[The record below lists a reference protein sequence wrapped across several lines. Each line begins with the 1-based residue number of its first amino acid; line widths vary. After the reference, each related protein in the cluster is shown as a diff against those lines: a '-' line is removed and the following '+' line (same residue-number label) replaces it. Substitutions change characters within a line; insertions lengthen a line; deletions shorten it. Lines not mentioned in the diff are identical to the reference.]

1 MKIEQ
6 FRTTLT
12 TEQLND
18 RLSKVFGSAIN
29 LDKFTDQQLE
39 TARSTVEGKIANIQQ
54 SESFDALSHN
64 EEYHKQKMFLD
75 VINSAINDRAV
86 ETKLQNTIMVGA
98 EEIVNDY
105 FDMDKEALKM
115 NKNAV
120 ISDLQKRKS
129 KAQGDEESMLGYA
142 VDIVKK
148 DFEDDGSRKENP
160 YEGNAF
166 AQAVQK
172 AKSLGMKKGDKFK
185 VGDEEFTL
193 EDCEDMLEAMKKK
206 RMKNMSE
213 KAKPDYIDID
223 KDGNK
228 TEPMKK
234 AVQDKKKKAVK
245 EGAEESAQL
254 VMASKDMVD
263 KITGWMEDTASMQTE
278 TILELGDAI
287 RDEMGVEKSEQFINQ
302 IKPSLESLYTSL
314 EATRE
319 ALTGGV
325 AVLTGEN
332 APDTIGADS
341 DAEEPAMEPS
351 TDDDADMDMPDQADD
366 FAASE
371 PASGGSEPADRGK
384 RESIVRLSRRL
395 AETLSTPSKKKA

>member
-1 MKIEQ
+1 M
-6 FRTTLT
+6 
-12 TEQLND
+12 
-18 RLSKVFGSAIN
+18 
-29 LDKFTDQQLE
+29 
-39 TARSTVEGKIANIQQ
+39 
-54 SESFDALSHN
+54 
-64 EEYHKQKMFLD
+64 
-75 VINSAINDRAV
+75 
-86 ETKLQNTIMVGA
+86 
-98 EEIVNDY
+98 
-105 FDMDKEALKM
+105 
-115 NKNAV
+115 
-120 ISDLQKRKS
+120 
-129 KAQGDEESMLGYA
+129 
-142 VDIVKK
+142 
-148 DFEDDGSRKENP
+148 
-160 YEGNAF
+160 EGNAF

-172 AKSLGMKKGDKFK
+172 AKAAGMKKGDKFK

-193 EDCEDMLEAMKKK
+193 QDAEDLLQKTM
-206 RMKNMSE
+206 NE

-254 VMASKDMVD
+254 VMAAKDMVD

-278 TILELGDAI
+278 SMLELADAI
-287 RDEMGVEKSEQFINQ
+287 RDEMGAEQSEAFTNSV
-302 IKPSLESLYTSL
+302 KPSLESLYTSL

-325 AVLTGEN
+325 AVLTGEQ

-371 PASGGSEPADRGK
+371 PASGGDEPADRGK
-384 RESIVRLSRRL
+384 RESIIRLSRRL
-395 AETLSTPSKKKA
+395 AETLSTKSKKKA

>member
-6 FRTTLT
+6 FRHQTT

-18 RLSKVFGSAIN
+18 RLAKVFGSAIK
-29 LDKFTDQQLE
+29 LDQFTDEQLE
-39 TARSTVEGKIANIQQ
+39 SAQ
-54 SESFDALSHN
+54 SSIVNKLAQIEQTESFDGLSHN
-64 EEYHKQKMFLD
+64 EDYHKQKMFLD
-75 VINSAINDRAV
+75 VITSAINDRQIAKEGYFKKV
-86 ETKLQNTIMVGA
+86 DQAA
-98 EEIVNDY
+98 EEMIGDY
-105 FDMDKEALKM
+105 FDAEKESLKM
-115 NKNAV
+115 
-120 ISDLQKRKS
+120 
-129 KAQGDEESMLGYA
+129 
-142 VDIVKK
+142 KK
-148 DFEDDGSRKENP
+148 DMVIADIKSRAGKEDADVIKKAIEKVETEFEDDGSMKEP
-160 YEGNAF
+160 AYEPEAMEGNAF

-172 AKSLGMKKGDKFK
+172 AKAAGMKKGDKFK
-185 VGDEEFTL
+185 VGDKEFTL
-193 EDCEDMLEAMKKK
+193 QDAEDLLQKTMT
-206 RMKNMSE
+206 E

-254 VMASKDMVD
+254 VMAAKDMVD

-278 TILELGDAI
+278 SMLELADAI
-287 RDEMGVEKSEQFINQ
+287 RDEMGAEQSEAFTNSV
-302 IKPSLESLYTSL
+302 KPSLESLYTSL

-325 AVLTGEN
+325 AVLTGEQ

-366 FAASE
+366 FSASE
-371 PASGGSEPADRGK
+371 PASGGEETADRGK
-384 RESIVRLSRRL
+384 RESFIRLSRRL
-395 AETLSTPSKKKA
+395 AETLSTRSKKKA

>member
-1 MKIEQ
+1 
-6 FRTTLT
+6 
-12 TEQLND
+12 
-18 RLSKVFGSAIN
+18 
-29 LDKFTDQQLE
+29 
-39 TARSTVEGKIANIQQ
+39 
-54 SESFDALSHN
+54 
-64 EEYHKQKMFLD
+64 
-75 VINSAINDRAV
+75 
-86 ETKLQNTIMVGA
+86 
-98 EEIVNDY
+98 
-105 FDMDKEALKM
+105 MDKEALKM
-115 NKNAV
+115 NKQAV

-129 KAQGDEESMLGYA
+129 KAQGDEASMLGYA
-142 VDIVKK
+142 VDIVNK

-193 EDCEDMLEAMKKK
+193 KDCEDMLEAMKKK

-332 APDTIGADS
+332 APDTIGAD
-341 DAEEPAMEPS
+341 AEEPALEPS

-371 PASGGSEPADRGK
+371 PASGGDEPADRGK

>member
-6 FRTTLT
+6 FRQALT

-39 TARSTVEGKIANIQQ
+39 TAKSTVEGKIANIQQ
-54 SESFDALSHN
+54 SESFDGLSHN
-64 EEYHKQKMFLD
+64 EDYHKQKMFLD

-86 ETKLQNTIMVGA
+86 EAKLQNTIMVQADELVG
-98 EEIVNDY
+98 DY
-105 FDMDKEALKM
+105 FDQDKEALKM
-115 NKNAV
+115 NKSAV
-120 ISDLQKRKS
+120 IADMKKRQQSAK
-129 KAQGDEESMLGYA
+129 GDEASAIHYA
-142 VDIVKK
+142 IQKVEH
-148 DFEDDGSRKENP
+148 DFEDDGSMKDNP
-160 YEGNAF
+160 YEGNEF
-166 AQAVQK
+166 ALAVNK
-172 AKSLGMKKGDKFK
+172 AKAAGMKKGDKFK
-185 VGDEEFTL
+185 VGDKEYTL
-193 EDCEDMLEAMKKK
+193 KDCEDMLEAMKKK
-206 RMKNMSE
+206 KMKE
-213 KAKPDYIDID
+213 AKPDFLDID
-223 KDGNK
+223 KDGDK
-228 TEPMKK
+228 KEPMKK
-234 AVQDKKKKAVK
+234 AVQDKKKKEVK
-245 EGAEESAQL
+245 EGAEENAQL

-332 APDTIGADS
+332 APDTIGAD
-341 DAEEPAMEPS
+341 AEEPEMEPS
-351 TDDDADMDMPDQADD
+351 TDADADADMPDVADD

-371 PASGGSEPADRGK
+371 PASGGEEPADRGK
-384 RESIVRLSRRL
+384 RESIIRLSRRL
-395 AETLSTPSKKKA
+395 AETLSSTSKKKA